1 MFWNKTPS
9 PRSRGVRGS
18 HCVKQRVLT
27 RFSYQ
32 PPCRVLLR
40 KKRGCVC
47 GGGGRHGHPGILPPS
62 CSYTLTMPLSEKS
75 EKILGKGRTG
85 EWGRLWWIIV
95 TSKPDRKYLYLLSA
109 MENGKGTGV
118 MWVHLLTGSAFVL
131 PFSSFPSPPPL
142 LWKVDNPFP
151 WISLHPYGKCHYSA
165 RRLI

>member
-9 PRSRGVRGS
+9 PCSRGVRGS
-18 HCVKQRVLT
+18 HCVKQRVLN
-27 RFSYQ
+27 RLSYQ

-40 KKRGCVC
+40 KKRGW
-47 GGGGRHGHPGILPPS
+47 GGGGARTPQNPS
-62 CSYTLTMPLSEKS
+62 PQLFLYTHDASVWEIWKNTKE
-75 EKILGKGRTG
+75 GWDGGGREG
-85 EWGRLWWIIV
+85 GRLWWIIV

-109 MENGKGTGV
+109 MENGKGTEV
-118 MWVHLLTGSAFVL
+118 MWVHRIGLYLAFFFL
-131 PFSSFPSPPPL
+131 PLPLPPP